1 MKKVCCFAGH
11 SDIYYT
17 DEHYKSL
24 SEKIENLI
32 INENVTEF
40 RVGNYGAFDRLCAR
54 AVRELKKKY
63 TYINLILVIPYIT
76 SEIIKNKEYYENSY
90 DTILV
95 AEIPENTPQK
105 LKIIKCNEF
114 IVNTSDYL
122 IYYINNHCTGADR
135 TLEYAKKKELKTI
148 SI

>member
-1 MKKVCCFAGH
+1 MEKVCCFAGH
-11 SDIYYT
+11 SNIYYT

-54 AVRELKKKY
+54 AVRKLKKKY
-63 TYINLILVIPYIT
+63 TYINLILVIPYLT
-76 SEIIKNKEYYENSY
+76 SEIIKNKEYYESSY

-122 IYYINNHCTGADR
+122 IYYIINHCTGADR
-135 TLEYAKKKELKTI
+135 TLEYAKKKKLITL

>member
-17 DEHYKSL
+17 GEHYKSL

-40 RVGNYGAFDRLCAR
+40 RVGNYGAFDSLCSK
-54 AVRELKKKY
+54 AVRELREKY
-63 TYINLILVIPYIT
+63 TYINLILVIPYLT

-122 IYYINNHCTGADR
+122 IYYVINHCTGADR